1 MATTDA
7 ARELVG
13 VGLLLA
19 APPGRDPSIDILAG
33 GVRTAEVAVGA
44 GCTSLWVGEPAADP
58 PARVAY
64 EAFSLLGALAVRTD
78 GILLGVAADGSQ
90 RRAPSILAKI
100 VTGIDVLSHGRA
112 VLSLDG
118 DAAPD
123 GDAVRLAEALEV
135 ARAVLED
142 EQPTVDGRIYH
153 VDGAVNR
160 PAPVQPGGVPLVV
173 FVQGRGPGWSGL
185 LDVCARA
192 ADAVVVHGGPED
204 VRAAAAALSGAG
216 RARSRPGDR
225 TLLLARV
232 AAGPGTA
239 ASIDAVRSA
248 GSDGCLVEVPAP
260 WELADLTAAEL
271 SW

>member
-1 MATTDA
+1 
-7 ARELVG
+7 
-13 VGLLLA
+13 
-19 APPGRDPSIDILAG
+19 
-33 GVRTAEVAVGA
+33 
-44 GCTSLWVGEPAADP
+44 
-58 PARVAY
+58 
-64 EAFSLLGALAVRTD
+64 
-78 GILLGVAADGSQ
+78 
-90 RRAPSILAKI
+90 
-100 VTGIDVLSHGRA
+100 
-112 VLSLDG
+112 
-118 DAAPD
+118 
-123 GDAVRLAEALEV
+123 
-135 ARAVLED
+135 
-142 EQPTVDGRIYH
+142 
-153 VDGAVNR
+153 
-160 PAPVQPGGVPLVV
+160 V

-192 ADAVVVHGGPED
+192 ADAVVVQGGPED

-248 GSDGCLVEVPAP
+248 GADGCLVEVPAP